1 MREADSFEFGIL
13 VLFLFNNEHILLLE
27 EDLNYDPLSSPR
39 QFKIVDNAKISD
51 IVHLVGE
58 PLLFDSFLLLLLFL
72 VFICCYFKENIQWGL
87 WRIGGRRQKAG
98 DQFDRRVEEL
108 AADHVDVPCGRVA
121 YSQSVYSAAEED
133 LGEFVLDWDADQY
146 LAASIYWIC

>member
-72 VFICCYFKENIQWGL
+72 VFICCYFKENIQ
-87 WRIGGRRQKAG
+87 
-98 DQFDRRVEEL
+98 
-108 AADHVDVPCGRVA
+108 
-121 YSQSVYSAAEED
+121 
-133 LGEFVLDWDADQY
+133 
-146 LAASIYWIC
+146 

>member
-1 MREADSFEFGIL
+1 MRDADSFEFGIF

-58 PLLFDSFLLLLLFL
+58 TLLFDSFLFFAFVFGFHLVSFL
-72 VFICCYFKENIQWGL
+72 RKYSVKTLKNWWATTKS
-87 WRIGGRRQKAG
+87 WR
-98 DQFDRRVEEL
+98 
-108 AADHVDVPCGRVA
+108 
-121 YSQSVYSAAEED
+121 
-133 LGEFVLDWDADQY
+133 
-146 LAASIYWIC
+146 SI